1 MRRKLI
7 AGLLTALSVTMVC
20 PAAYASTEHYTDSS
34 VVGADSGWSDWD
46 AAWETTATDFT
57 KVSLTE
63 IQDKMRNACIK
74 SYNKFYEVNTKL
86 KEKQK
91 GRNQDINVKETG

>member
-20 PAAYASTEHYTDSS
+20 PSAYASTDHYTDSS

-46 AAWETTATDFT
+46 AAWETTAADFT
-57 KVSLTE
+57 
-63 IQDKMRNACIK
+63 
-74 SYNKFYEVNTKL
+74 
-86 KEKQK
+86 
-91 GRNQDINVKETG
+91 